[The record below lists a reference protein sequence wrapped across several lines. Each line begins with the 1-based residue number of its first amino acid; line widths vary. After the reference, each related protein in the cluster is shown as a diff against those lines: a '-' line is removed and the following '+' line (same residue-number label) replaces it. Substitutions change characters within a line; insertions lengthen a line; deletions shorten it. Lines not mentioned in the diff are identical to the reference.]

1 MTTLI
6 CSIGFIVVLII
17 LVLVA
22 KNSGVKSEKLR
33 ALKQELSTKIKEQ
46 ECANKIIS
54 SVNNEPIKSV
64 RQWLQ
69 DRNRDQRNG
78 L

>member
-1 MTTLI
+1 MTVLI
-6 CSIGFIVVLII
+6 YSIGFIVVLIA
-17 LVLVA
+17 LVIIA
-22 KNSGVKSEKLR
+22 RSSGAKSEKLR

-46 ECANKIIS
+46 ERANKIIS
-54 SVNNEPIKSV
+54 SVNSEPIESV

-69 DRNRDQRNG
+69 DRDRDQRNG

>member
-6 CSIGFIVVLII
+6 CSIGFIVVLIT

-46 ECANKIIS
+46 ERANKIIS
-54 SVNNEPIKSV
+54 SVNNEPIEST

-69 DRNRDQRNG
+69 DHDRDQRNG

>member
-6 CSIGFIVVLII
+6 CSIGFIVVLVI

-22 KNSGVKSEKLR
+22 KNSGIKSEKLR

-46 ECANKIIS
+46 ERANKIIS
-54 SVNNEPIKSV
+54 SVNNEPIESV

>member
-22 KNSGVKSEKLR
+22 KNSGIKSEKLR
-33 ALKQELSTKIKEQ
+33 ALKQEFSTKIKEQ
-46 ECANKIIS
+46 ERANKIIS
-54 SVNNEPIKSV
+54 SVNNEPIESV